1 MTMQTA
7 DFGPTISARCGYLES
22 RKPERLA
29 LFGRHIDWCGNHAVD
44 LGRARGERSNAR
56 HSARLVPWPI
66 ALTTILHQGIALE
79 PDMGP
84 C

>member
-1 MTMQTA
+1 MTMPT
-7 DFGPTISARCGYLES
+7 DDRSPTISARCGCLES

-29 LFGRHIDWCGNHAVD
+29 WFGRHIDWCGNHAVD
-44 LGRARGERSNAR
+44 LGRASGERSNAR
-56 HSARLVPWPI
+56 HDAHLVPGPI